1 MKITLTELREM
12 ILNEARGIKT
22 IQKDFEKTVN
32 GLQSELQNY
41 LKVKGKDDKKEKK
54 SKEVLRK
61 LTILKKRYSKELDDK
76 VAGLYKNAKLDTKEL

>member
-1 MKITLTELREM
+1 MKIKLKELREM

-76 VAGLYKNAKLDTKEL
+76 VAGLYRNAKLDTKEL

>member
-1 MKITLTELREM
+1 MKIKLKELREM

>member
-1 MKITLTELREM
+1 MKIKLKELREM

-61 LTILKKRYSKELDDK
+61 LTILKKRYSQELDDK

>member
-22 IQKDFEKTVN
+22 IQKDFEKTVSA
-32 GLQSELQNY
+32 LQSELQNY
-41 LKVKGKDDKKEKK
+41 LKVKGKDEKKEKK

-76 VAGLYKNAKLDTKEL
+76 VAGLYRNAKLDTKEL

>member
-22 IQKDFEKTVN
+22 IQKDFEKTVSA
-32 GLQSELQNY
+32 LQSELQNY
-41 LKVKGKDDKKEKK
+41 LKAKGKDEKKEKK

-76 VAGLYKNAKLDTKEL
+76 VAGLYRNAKLDTKEL